1 MVVFE
6 SLVADGDVHSLVDVH
21 LRTDIRGGFF
31 FFQYRWGV
39 LLSGCQLEKH
49 LCMRGSN
56 FTLVFRWI
64 KQMFAALVS

>member
-31 FFQYRWGV
+31 FFPISLGCATFG
-39 LLSGCQLEKH
+39 LSVGETSMH
-49 LCMRGSN
+49 A
-56 FTLVFRWI
+56 WE
-64 KQMFAALVS
+64 